1 MAGTPCLQKIVL
13 ISVNERH
20 FANCRYEEK
29 KCLEI
34 GEQSRNLLMNFLK
47 IPPKKNPG
55 KKSVGNKLPVKS
67 PLPGKKAPQKKAPR
81 QKGRNLHGIKVPSKK
96 LHSNELALD

>member
-1 MAGTPCLQKIVL
+1 MK
-13 ISVNERH
+13 
-20 FANCRYEEK
+20 ANCRYEKK

-67 PLPGKKAPQKKAPR
+67 PLPGKKLLRKKP
-81 QKGRNLHGIKVPSKK
+81 HGKK
-96 LHSNELALD
+96 EEISMG